1 MDAVDES
8 PVERAILVFQL
19 SLDDRNG
26 RTADDQH
33 RVAVLQRVID
43 EMLED
48 WGCVWYLFEQIRQF
62 IL

>member
-19 SLDDRNG
+19 FLDDRNG

-48 WGCVWYLFEQIRQF
+48 
-62 IL
+62 

>member
-1 MDAVDES
+1 MHSLALLIVQLLHMDAVDES

-19 SLDDRNG
+19 FLDERNG

-33 RVAVLQRVID
+33 RVAVLQKAID

-48 WGCVWYLFEQIRQF
+48 
-62 IL
+62 